1 MKTQTTY
8 QEKLKTTF
16 STVPIYSLKLVKAG
30 NIKYPVDTV
39 RDCRQAESV
48 LRVYL
53 EDKDCEHLA
62 VVLLDGHNNMIGIST
77 ISIGGIACVQV
88 AMRDIFK
95 FAINGRASAMVLG
108 HNHPSGNTEP
118 SHEDIVFTKRVKA
131 AGELMGIPLVD
142 HVIISSG
149 FKKSTYSFCQH
160 NMEWNK
166 D

>member
-62 VVLLDGHNNMIGIST
+62 VVLLDGNHNMIGLCPV
-77 ISIGGIACVQV
+77 SIGGMVGVQV

-95 FAINGRASAMVLG
+95 FAINARASAMVLG
-108 HNHPSGNTEP
+108 HNHPSCSTEP
-118 SHEDIVFTKRVKA
+118 SREDIEFTKRVKA
-131 AGELMGIPLVD
+131 AGELMGIHLVD

-149 FKKSTYSFCQH
+149 FKKGTYSFCQH
-160 NMEWNK
+160 NMEWNET
-166 D
+166 